1 VKTAVAIRIL
11 GQTLTVRSD
20 ATAEEALQVADY
32 VNRQL
37 EEIGRD
43 RTVDTLQLA
52 VMALLNVSGSYLR
65 MQRQVRADEQALEE
79 TLQRWLMRL
88 ESAGQERNNPL

>member
-65 MQRQVRADEQALEE
+65 MQRQVRTDEQALEE